1 MRRVRSDSIDQYS
14 DLAGRTKFV
23 CDWISKE
30 HVIGCE
36 VLEVGSGTGWF
47 ANFIATNYQVRR
59 YVGLEIDDNA
69 RMIAKQGVQ
78 YSFVD
83 FVAGSG
89 LNLPFE
95 DNSFD
100 TCVTYDVI
108 EHIPIGMEKLFLSE
122 ICRVL
127 RPGGCLYLS
136 TPNHHVLATYTDPA
150 FYLQGHRHYSKY
162 KLESVAQQ
170 SELEVAQSFTRGGI
184 SEVFLLFN
192 VYFSKWVLNR
202 APIFIKKHGSYVQK
216 SYDSRRGFMNRFLFA
231 TKPK

>member
-1 MRRVRSDSIDQYS
+1 MRRVSSDSVDQYS
-14 DLAGRTKFV
+14 DLAGRTRFV

-30 HVIGCE
+30 HVIGRE
-36 VLEVGSGTGWF
+36 ILEVGSGTGWF
-47 ANFIATNYQVRR
+47 ANFILQNYQVQR

-69 RMIAKQGVQ
+69 RMIAELNFQNP
-78 YSFVD
+78 SLNFVP
-83 FVAGSG
+83 GSG

-95 DNSFD
+95 DDSFD

-108 EHIPIGMEKLFLSE
+108 EHIPIGTEKLFLSE

-150 FYLQGHRHYSKY
+150 FFLQRHRHYSKHE
-162 KLESVAQQ
+162 LESVAQQ
-170 SELEVAQSFTRGGI
+170 TELKVLQSFTRGGI

-202 APIFIKKHGSYVQK
+202 RPVFVKKHGNYVQK
-216 SYDSRRGFMNRFLFA
+216 SYDRKKGFMNRFLFA